1 MLLRAAR
8 FAPARR
14 ATSLAARTAQLPPCA
29 APPPAYAQRNAWSAA
44 TLALRTAGSAARR
57 VRHLCTAAPAAAAA
71 AGQLNAKQR
80 KEMRAH
86 AQRLGQARK
95 LIIVQVRSPPRRSTA
110 AAAAA
115 AAAKPYDFACRL
127 ARTGLRLGWRWRWT
141 RR

>member
-57 VRHLCTAAPAAAAA
+57 VRHLCTAAPAAAGAAA

-110 AAAAA
+110 AAAAE
-115 AAAKPYDFACRL
+115 PYDFACRL
-127 ARTGLRLGWRWRWT
+127 ARTG
-141 RR
+141 

>member
-14 ATSLAARTAQLPPCA
+14 ATSLAARAAPLPPAA
-29 APPPAYAQRNAWSAA
+29 APPPAYAQRNSFAAA
-44 TLALRTAGSAARR
+44 TLALRAAGNAARR
-57 VRHLCTAAPAAAAA
+57 VRGLCTVAPAAAAA

-95 LIIVQVRSPPRRSTA
+95 LIIVQVRFP
-110 AAAAA
+110 
-115 AAAKPYDFACRL
+115 
-127 ARTGLRLGWRWRWT
+127 
-141 RR
+141 